1 MVATRLQMAAA
12 RSAAAESEK
21 PEPRGLIAEGRAG
34 GYEQAVACKATEQM
48 QSLVLRHHS
57 G

>member
-1 MVATRLQMAAA
+1 MAAA
-12 RSAAAESEK
+12 RSAAADSEK
-21 PEPRGLIAEGRAG
+21 PEPRGLIAGGRTG
-34 GYEQAVACKATEQM
+34 GYEYAVACEEPEQM